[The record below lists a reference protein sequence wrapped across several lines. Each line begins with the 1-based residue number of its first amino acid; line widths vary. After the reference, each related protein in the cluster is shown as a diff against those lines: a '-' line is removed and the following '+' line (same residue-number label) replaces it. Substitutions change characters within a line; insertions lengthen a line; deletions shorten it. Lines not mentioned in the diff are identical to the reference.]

1 MRIHNYAWGE
11 NADGDYEAYE
21 KSIEAEKAQGR
32 KEAQEESSG
41 ERSERQRK
49 AMWER
54 KAQNRA
60 KFAAN
65 KEAREKKKREEGL
78 DDEFEGVG
86 FSVKKTDVKKGL
98 SDSESAAKSKSN

>member
-49 AMWER
+49 AV
-54 KAQNRA
+54 KNRCQ
-60 KFAAN
+60 
-65 KEAREKKKREEGL
+65 
-78 DDEFEGVG
+78 
-86 FSVKKTDVKKGL
+86 KG
-98 SDSESAAKSKSN
+98 S